1 MRYISIVSE
10 FSTLVTPFTCIL
22 SGNSV
27 HGGNDQ
33 SIGVAYF
40 PPTYLISPPVFSVV
54 RVCPILYRYFKRPQ
68 LKKKLNLKVNE
79 INENAYE
86 NLQDASTN
94 VLVTFVSG

>member
-10 FSTLVTPFTCIL
+10 FSTLVTPFIL

-40 PPTYLISPPVFSVV
+40 PPTYLIPPLVFSVV
-54 RVCPILYRYFKRPQ
+54 RVCPILYRYFKLPL
-68 LKKKLNLKVNE
+68 LKKIKFE
-79 INENAYE
+79 GE
-86 NLQDASTN
+86 
-94 VLVTFVSG
+94 